1 MIFLRWRYHIEV
13 YAWFTSVVPKM
24 LTAWTIPGL
33 YVGYV
38 HNYFNYLLSK
48 QNRIGIKNLTPS
60 SVLWL
65 SNIVHFEP
73 TNIGL
78 NIWYKIGHSVY
89 DGNMI
94 GHRGFRCIHF
104 SYIILYRHQNTV
116 SLVLIRGNTIWLC
129 WPLILLE
136 WMYQSVGLFVWFAAR
151 PSSPKTTSSQNNRWL
166 YKKCRQRLCCSFL

>member
-1 MIFLRWRYHIEV
+1 MNNPRAIRRLCTQLLQLLTFKTEPNRHKKSDPIIFFVTE
-13 YAWFTSVVPKM
+13 
-24 LTAWTIPGL
+24 
-33 YVGYV
+33 
-38 HNYFNYLLSK
+38 
-48 QNRIGIKNLTPS
+48 QDS
-60 SVLWL
+60 SFW
-65 SNIVHFEP
+65 

-78 NIWYKIGHSVY
+78 KFNIWYKIGHSVY

-104 SYIILYRHQNTV
+104 ISYIILYRHQNTV
-116 SLVLIRGNTIWLC
+116 SLPLVLIRGNTIWLC

-151 PSSPKTTSSQNNRWL
+151 PSSPKTTSSQNNRWM

>member
-1 MIFLRWRYHIEV
+1 MNNPRAIRRLCTQLLQLLTFKTEPNRHKKSDPIIC
-13 YAWFTSVVPKM
+13 SV
-24 LTAWTIPGL
+24 TE
-33 YVGYV
+33 
-38 HNYFNYLLSK
+38 
-48 QNRIGIKNLTPS
+48 QDS
-60 SVLWL
+60 SFW
-65 SNIVHFEP
+65 

-104 SYIILYRHQNTV
+104 ISYIILYRHQNTV

>member
-1 MIFLRWRYHIEV
+1 MIFLRWRYHFEV

-38 HNYFNYLLSK
+38 
-48 QNRIGIKNLTPS
+48 QDS
-60 SVLWL
+60 SFW
-65 SNIVHFEP
+65 

-104 SYIILYRHQNTV
+104 ISYIILYRHQNTV
-116 SLVLIRGNTIWLC
+116 SLVLIRSNTIWLC